1 MTTAYSGEGE
11 VINVTATAGCT
22 KGTIWAGTE
31 VAGVF
36 LATYAAASTNTAVPV
51 AVEGV
56 FTVTKKAAATLDF
69 AVGEM
74 AYVLATGG
82 VNVAVATGGT
92 IPIGY
97 AIEAATTTATTVRVK
112 LSR

>member
-1 MTTAYSGEGE
+1 MTTTYVRDGD
-11 VINVTATAGCT
+11 VINVSATAGCT
-22 KGTIWAGTE
+22 AGNIWAGTE
-31 VAGVF
+31 VGGVY

-74 AYVLATGG
+74 AFCLTTGG
-82 VNVAVATGGT
+82 VIKAVATGAT
-92 IPIGY
+92 VPLGY
-97 AIEAATTTATTVRVK
+97 AVEAAVTGATTVKVK